1 MANQNQ
7 KRVSESKTAR
17 WIALVIVSFT
27 MMWGYFL
34 TDALSPLMTMLEE
47 NMHWTSAEFGTFNW
61 AYCWFNVFL
70 FMLVF
75 GGIILDKMGVRF
87 TGVLSCILML
97 VGAII
102 KYYAVQ
108 YISPEAE
115 AGTVFGLRTQ
125 VFVACL
131 GYAIFAVG
139 TENCGI
145 TVSKVIAKWFTG
157 HELALAMGVQVA
169 VARLGTAAALVF
181 CPMIVKHFSMSAPLL
196 FSAILL
202 CIGFLAYLVFCKMD
216 RQFDSE
222 VAQQIQDEENSC
234 NVGGTNIH
242 NRLQHSV
249 RAQDEDDTFKVSD
262 LKLIITNRGFW
273 LIALLCL
280 MFYSAVFPF
289 MKYAA
294 SLMENKYGVET
305 TLAGLIPSLI
315 PFGNLIM
322 TPLFGGIYDKKGK
335 GATIM
340 IIGSLLLILVHVL
353 FALPV
358 LNYWWFAA
366 LVMII
371 LGVAFSLVPSAMWPS
386 VPKIIPQKLLGS
398 AYALIFWVQ
407 NIGLG
412 FVPLLIGIILDK
424 YCIDG
429 TRLVN
434 GAEVTQYNY
443 TLPMCIFAVFGIIA
457 LLLAIRLKA
466 VDKEKGFGLEKPNI
480 K

>member
-1 MANQNQ
+1 MSQTVS
-7 KRVSESKTAR
+7 KKISESKGAR
-17 WIALVIVSFT
+17 WAALIIVSFT

-47 NMHWTSAEFGTFNW
+47 QMGWTSLEFGQFNW

-70 FMLVF
+70 FMLIF

-87 TGVLSCILML
+87 TGIVTCILMFA
-97 VGAII
+97 GALI
-102 KYYAVQ
+102 KYYAVTQ
-108 YISPEAE
+108 ISSGPE
-115 AGTVFGLRTQ
+115 AGTVFGMRTQ

-145 TVSKVIAKWFTG
+145 TVSKVITKWFAG
-157 HELALAMGVQVA
+157 KELALAMGVQVA

-181 CPMIVKHFSMSAPLL
+181 CPMIANRFSVSTPLL
-196 FSAILL
+196 LSAILL
-202 CIGFLAYLVFCKMD
+202 CIGFLAYLVFCRMD
-216 RQFDSE
+216 KQFDAE
-222 VAQQIQDEENSC
+222 VAQ
-234 NVGGTNIH
+234 
-242 NRLQHSV
+242 
-249 RAQDEDDTFKVSD
+249 AQTEPDDVFKVKD

-294 SLMENKYGVET
+294 SLMENKYGVST

-353 FALPV
+353 FALPL

-366 LVMII
+366 FIMII
-371 LGVAFSLVPSAMWPS
+371 LGIAFSLVPSAMWPS
-386 VPKIIPQKLLGS
+386 VPKIIPQKLVGS

-412 FVPLLIGIILDK
+412 FVPLLIGGILNK
-424 YCIDG
+424 YCKDG
-429 TRLVN
+429 VRIVN

-443 TLPMCIFAVFGIIA
+443 TIPMIIFALFGIVA
-457 LLLAIRLKA
+457 LLLAMRLKA
-466 VDKEKGFGLEKPNI
+466 VDKKAGYGLEEPNI
-480 K
+480 KA

>member
-1 MANQNQ
+1 MSQTAN
-7 KRVSESKTAR
+7 KRISESKGAR
-17 WIALVIVSFT
+17 WVALIIVSFT

-47 NMHWTSAEFGTFNW
+47 QMGWTSLEFGQFNW

-70 FMLVF
+70 FMLIF

-87 TGVLSCILML
+87 TGIVTCILMFA
-97 VGAII
+97 GALI
-102 KYYAVQ
+102 KYFAVTC
-108 YISPEAE
+108 ISPGAE
-115 AGTVFGLRTQ
+115 AGTVFGMRTQ

-145 TVSKVIAKWFTG
+145 TVSKVITKWFAG
-157 HELALAMGVQVA
+157 KELALAMGVQVA

-181 CPMIVKHFSMSAPLL
+181 SPIIANRFTVSAPLL
-196 FSAILL
+196 ISAILL
-202 CIGFLAYLVFCKMD
+202 CIGFLAYLVFCHMD
-216 RQFDSE
+216 KKFDAE
-222 VAQQIQDEENSC
+222 VALEQGEP
-234 NVGGTNIH
+234 
-242 NRLQHSV
+242 
-249 RAQDEDDTFKVSD
+249 DDVFKVKD

-294 SLMENKYGVET
+294 SLMENKYGVST

-353 FALPV
+353 FALPL

-366 LVMII
+366 FIMII
-371 LGVAFSLVPSAMWPS
+371 LGIAFSLVPSAMWPS
-386 VPKIIPQKLLGS
+386 VPKIIPQKLVGS

-412 FVPLLIGIILDK
+412 FVPLLIGGILNK
-424 YCIDG
+424 YCKDG
-429 TRLVN
+429 VRIVN

-443 TLPMCIFAVFGIIA
+443 TLPMIIFALFGIVA
-457 LLLAIRLKA
+457 LLLALRLKA
-466 VDKEKGFGLEKPNI
+466 VDKKEGYGLEEPNI
-480 K
+480 KA

>member
-1 MANQNQ
+1 MSQTVS
-7 KRVSESKTAR
+7 KKISESKGAR
-17 WIALVIVSFT
+17 WAALIIVSFT

-47 NMHWTSAEFGTFNW
+47 QMGWTSLEFGQFNW

-70 FMLVF
+70 FMLIF

-87 TGVLSCILML
+87 TGIVTCILMFA
-97 VGAII
+97 GALI
-102 KYYAVQ
+102 KYYAVTQ
-108 YISPEAE
+108 ISSGPE
-115 AGTVFGLRTQ
+115 AGTVFGMRTQ

-145 TVSKVIAKWFTG
+145 TVSKVITKWFAG
-157 HELALAMGVQVA
+157 KELALAMGVQVA

-181 CPMIVKHFSMSAPLL
+181 CPIIAKHFSVSAPLL
-196 FSAILL
+196 LSAILL
-202 CIGFLAYLVFCKMD
+202 CIGFLAYLVFCHMD
-216 RQFDSE
+216 KKFDAE
-222 VAQQIQDEENSC
+222 VAQ
-234 NVGGTNIH
+234 
-242 NRLQHSV
+242 
-249 RAQDEDDTFKVSD
+249 AQTEPDDVFKVKD

-294 SLMENKYGVET
+294 SLMENKYGVST

-353 FALPV
+353 FALPL

-366 LVMII
+366 FIMVI
-371 LGVAFSLVPSAMWPS
+371 LGIAFSLVPSAMWPS
-386 VPKIIPQKLLGS
+386 VPKIIPQKLVGS

-412 FVPLLIGIILDK
+412 FVPLLIGGILDK
-424 YCIDG
+424 YCKVG
-429 TRLVN
+429 TRLVE

-443 TLPMCIFAVFGIIA
+443 TLPMVIFALFGVVA
-457 LLLAIRLKA
+457 LLLAMRLKA
-466 VDKEKGFGLEKPNI
+466 VDKKEGYGLEEPNI
-480 K
+480 KE

>member
-1 MANQNQ
+1 METIA
-7 KRVSESKTAR
+7 KSLRDSKAAR
-17 WIALVIVSFT
+17 WTVLIIVSFT

-47 NMHWTSAEFGTFNW
+47 QMGWTSLEFGQFNW

-70 FMLVF
+70 FMLIF

-87 TGVLSCILML
+87 TGIVTCILMFT
-97 VGAII
+97 GALI
-102 KYYAVQ
+102 KYYAVN
-108 YISPEAE
+108 YISPAPE
-115 AGTVFGLRTQ
+115 AGTIFGMRTQ
-125 VFVACL
+125 VFVACF

-145 TVSKVIAKWFTG
+145 TVSKVITKWFAG
-157 HELALAMGVQVA
+157 KELALAMGVQVA

-181 CPMIVKHFSMSAPLL
+181 SPMIVKHFSLSAPLL
-196 FSAILL
+196 FSAVLL
-202 CIGFLAYLVFCKMD
+202 CIGLLAYLVFCQMD
-216 RQFDSE
+216 KRFDAE
-222 VAQQIQDEENSC
+222 VAQQQGES
-234 NVGGTNIH
+234 
-242 NRLQHSV
+242 
-249 RAQDEDDTFKVSD
+249 DDIFKVKD
-262 LKLIITNRGFW
+262 LKLIITNKGFW
-273 LIALLCL
+273 LLALLCL

-294 SLMENKYGVET
+294 SLMENKYGVST
-305 TLAGLIPSLI
+305 TLAGIIPSLI

-322 TPLFGGIYDKKGK
+322 TPLFGSIYDKKGR

-353 FALPV
+353 FALP
-358 LNYWWFAA
+358 LMNYWWFAA
-366 LVMII
+366 FIMIV

-412 FVPLLIGIILDK
+412 FVPLFIGFVLDK
-424 YCIDG
+424 YCRAGVRI
-429 TRLVN
+429 VN
-434 GAEVTQYNY
+434 GTEVTQYNY
-443 TLPMCIFAVFGIIA
+443 TLPMAIFALFGIVA
-457 LLLAIRLKA
+457 LLLALMLKREDA
-466 VDKEKGFGLEKPNI
+466 RKGYGLEKPNVVA
-480 K
+480 

>member
-1 MANQNQ
+1 MSQTVT
-7 KRVSESKTAR
+7 KKISESKGAR
-17 WIALVIVSFT
+17 WAALIIVSFT

-47 NMHWTSAEFGTFNW
+47 QMGWTSLEFGQFNW

-70 FMLVF
+70 FMLIF

-87 TGVLSCILML
+87 TGIVTCILMFA
-97 VGAII
+97 GALI
-102 KYYAVQ
+102 KYYAVTQ
-108 YISPEAE
+108 ISSGPE
-115 AGTVFGLRTQ
+115 AGTVFGMRTQ

-145 TVSKVIAKWFTG
+145 TVSKVITKWFAG
-157 HELALAMGVQVA
+157 KELALAMGVQVA

-181 CPMIVKHFSMSAPLL
+181 CPMIANRFSVSTPLL
-196 FSAILL
+196 LSAILL
-202 CIGFLAYLVFCKMD
+202 CIGFLAYLVFCRMD
-216 RQFDSE
+216 KQFDAE
-222 VAQQIQDEENSC
+222 VAQ
-234 NVGGTNIH
+234 
-242 NRLQHSV
+242 
-249 RAQDEDDTFKVSD
+249 AQTEPDDVFKVKD

-294 SLMENKYGVET
+294 SLMENKYGVST

-340 IIGSLLLILVHVL
+340 IIGSLLLILVHLL
-353 FALPV
+353 FALPL

-366 LVMII
+366 FIMII
-371 LGVAFSLVPSAMWPS
+371 LGIAFSLVPSAMWPS
-386 VPKIIPQKLLGS
+386 VPKIIPQKLVGS

-412 FVPLLIGIILDK
+412 FVPLLIGGILNK
-424 YCIDG
+424 YCKDG
-429 TRLVN
+429 VRIVN

-443 TLPMCIFAVFGIIA
+443 TIPMIIFALFGIVA
-457 LLLAIRLKA
+457 LLLAMRLKA
-466 VDKEKGFGLEKPNI
+466 VDKKEGYGLEEPNI
-480 K
+480 KA

>member
-1 MANQNQ
+1 MSQTVT
-7 KRVSESKTAR
+7 KKISESKGAR
-17 WIALVIVSFT
+17 WAALIIVSFT

-47 NMHWTSAEFGTFNW
+47 QMGWTSLQFGQFNW

-70 FMLVF
+70 FMLIF

-87 TGVLSCILML
+87 TGIVTCILMFA
-97 VGAII
+97 GALI
-102 KYYAVQ
+102 KYYAVTQ
-108 YISPEAE
+108 ISSGPE
-115 AGTVFGLRTQ
+115 AGTVFGMRTQ

-145 TVSKVIAKWFTG
+145 TVSKVITKWFAG
-157 HELALAMGVQVA
+157 KELALAMGVQVA

-181 CPMIVKHFSMSAPLL
+181 CPMIANRFSVSTPLL
-196 FSAILL
+196 LSAILL
-202 CIGFLAYLVFCKMD
+202 CIGFLAYLVFCRMD
-216 RQFDSE
+216 KQFDAE
-222 VAQQIQDEENSC
+222 VAQ
-234 NVGGTNIH
+234 
-242 NRLQHSV
+242 
-249 RAQDEDDTFKVSD
+249 AQTEPDDVFKVKD

-294 SLMENKYGVET
+294 SLMENKYGVST

-340 IIGSLLLILVHVL
+340 IIGSLLLILVHLL
-353 FALPV
+353 FALPL

-366 LVMII
+366 FIMII
-371 LGVAFSLVPSAMWPS
+371 LGIAFSLVPSAMWPS
-386 VPKIIPQKLLGS
+386 VPKIIPQKLVGS

-412 FVPLLIGIILDK
+412 FVPLLIGGILNK
-424 YCIDG
+424 YCKDG
-429 TRLVN
+429 VRIVN

-443 TLPMCIFAVFGIIA
+443 TIPMIIFALFGIVA
-457 LLLAIRLKA
+457 LLLAMRLKA
-466 VDKEKGFGLEKPNI
+466 VDKKEGYGLEEPNI
-480 K
+480 KA

>member
-1 MANQNQ
+1 MSQTAK
-7 KRVSESKTAR
+7 KRISESKGAR
-17 WIALVIVSFT
+17 WTALIIVSFT

-47 NMHWTSAEFGTFNW
+47 QMGWTSLEFGQFNW

-70 FMLVF
+70 FMLIF

-87 TGVLSCILML
+87 TGIVTCILMFA
-97 VGAII
+97 GALI
-102 KYYAVQ
+102 KYYAVTQ
-108 YISPEAE
+108 ISSGPE
-115 AGTVFGLRTQ
+115 AGTVFGMRTQ

-145 TVSKVIAKWFTG
+145 TVSKVITKWFAG
-157 HELALAMGVQVA
+157 KELALAMGVQVA

-181 CPMIVKHFSMSAPLL
+181 CPMIANHFSVSAPLL
-196 FSAILL
+196 LSAILL
-202 CIGFLAYLVFCKMD
+202 CIGFLVYLVFCHMD
-216 RQFDSE
+216 KKFDAE
-222 VAQQIQDEENSC
+222 VAQTQTEP
-234 NVGGTNIH
+234 
-242 NRLQHSV
+242 
-249 RAQDEDDTFKVSD
+249 DDVFKVKD

-294 SLMENKYGVET
+294 SLMENKYGVST

-353 FALPV
+353 FALPL

-366 LVMII
+366 FIMVI
-371 LGVAFSLVPSAMWPS
+371 LGIAFSLVPSAMWPS
-386 VPKIIPQKLLGS
+386 VPKIIPQKLVGS

-412 FVPLLIGIILDK
+412 FVPLLIGGILNK
-424 YCIDG
+424 YCKDG
-429 TRLVN
+429 VRIVN
-434 GAEVTQYNY
+434 DVEVTQYNY
-443 TLPMCIFAVFGIIA
+443 TLPMIIFALFGIVA
-457 LLLAIRLKA
+457 LLLAMRLKA
-466 VDKEKGFGLEKPNI
+466 VDKKEGYGLEEPNI
-480 K
+480 KE

>member
-1 MANQNQ
+1 MSQTVS
-7 KRVSESKTAR
+7 KKISESKGAR
-17 WIALVIVSFT
+17 WAALIIVSFT

-47 NMHWTSAEFGTFNW
+47 QMGWTSLEFGQFNW

-70 FMLVF
+70 FMLIF

-87 TGVLSCILML
+87 TGIVTCILMFA
-97 VGAII
+97 GALI
-102 KYYAVQ
+102 KYYAVTQ
-108 YISPEAE
+108 ISSGPE
-115 AGTVFGLRTQ
+115 AGTVFGMRTQ

-145 TVSKVIAKWFTG
+145 TVSKVITKWFAG
-157 HELALAMGVQVA
+157 KELALAMGVQVA

-181 CPMIVKHFSMSAPLL
+181 CPMIAKHFSVSAPLL
-196 FSAILL
+196 LSAILL
-202 CIGFLAYLVFCKMD
+202 CIGFLAYLVFCGMD
-216 RQFDSE
+216 KKFDAE
-222 VAQQIQDEENSC
+222 VAQ
-234 NVGGTNIH
+234 
-242 NRLQHSV
+242 
-249 RAQDEDDTFKVSD
+249 AQTEPDDVFKVKD

-294 SLMENKYGVET
+294 SLMENKYGVST

-353 FALPV
+353 FALPL

-366 LVMII
+366 FIMII
-371 LGVAFSLVPSAMWPS
+371 LGIAFSLVPSAMWPS
-386 VPKIIPQKLLGS
+386 VPKIIPQKLVGS

-412 FVPLLIGIILDK
+412 FVPLLIGGILDK
-424 YCIDG
+424 YCKVG
-429 TRLVN
+429 TRLVE

-443 TLPMCIFAVFGIIA
+443 TLPMIIFALFGIVA
-457 LLLAIRLKA
+457 LLLAMRLKA
-466 VDKEKGFGLEKPNI
+466 VDKKAGYGLEEPNI
-480 K
+480 KQ

>member
-1 MANQNQ
+1 MSQTVST
-7 KRVSESKTAR
+7 KISESKGAR
-17 WIALVIVSFT
+17 WAALIIVSFT

-47 NMHWTSAEFGTFNW
+47 QMGWTSLEFGQFNW

-70 FMLVF
+70 FMLIF

-87 TGVLSCILML
+87 TGIVTCILMFA
-97 VGAII
+97 GALI
-102 KYYAVQ
+102 KYYAVTQ
-108 YISPEAE
+108 ISSGPE
-115 AGTVFGLRTQ
+115 AGTVFGMRTQ

-145 TVSKVIAKWFTG
+145 TVSKVITKWFAG
-157 HELALAMGVQVA
+157 KELALAMGVQVA

-181 CPMIVKHFSMSAPLL
+181 CPMIANRFSVSTPLL
-196 FSAILL
+196 LSAILL
-202 CIGFLAYLVFCKMD
+202 CIGFLAYLVFCRMD
-216 RQFDSE
+216 KQFDAE
-222 VAQQIQDEENSC
+222 VAQ
-234 NVGGTNIH
+234 
-242 NRLQHSV
+242 
-249 RAQDEDDTFKVSD
+249 AQTEPDDVFKVKD

-294 SLMENKYGVET
+294 SLMENKYGVST

-353 FALPV
+353 FALPL

-366 LVMII
+366 FIMII
-371 LGVAFSLVPSAMWPS
+371 LGIAFSLVPSAMWPS
-386 VPKIIPQKLLGS
+386 VPKIIPQKLVGS

-412 FVPLLIGIILDK
+412 FVPLLIGGILDK
-424 YCIDG
+424 YCKDG
-429 TRLVN
+429 VRIVN

-443 TLPMCIFAVFGIIA
+443 TLPMIIFALFGIVA
-457 LLLAIRLKA
+457 LLLAMRLKA
-466 VDKEKGFGLEKPNI
+466 VDKKAGYGLEEPNI
-480 K
+480 KA

>member
-1 MANQNQ
+1 MSQTVT
-7 KRVSESKTAR
+7 KKISESKGAR
-17 WIALVIVSFT
+17 WAALIIVSFT

-47 NMHWTSAEFGTFNW
+47 QMGWTSVEFGQFNW

-70 FMLVF
+70 FMLIF

-87 TGVLSCILML
+87 TGIVTCILMFA
-97 VGAII
+97 GALI
-102 KYYAVQ
+102 KYYAVTQ
-108 YISPEAE
+108 ISSGPE
-115 AGTVFGLRTQ
+115 AGTVFGMRTQ

-145 TVSKVIAKWFTG
+145 TVSKVITKWFAG
-157 HELALAMGVQVA
+157 KELALAMGVQVA

-181 CPMIVKHFSMSAPLL
+181 CPMIAKHFSVSAPLL
-196 FSAILL
+196 LSAILL
-202 CIGFLAYLVFCKMD
+202 CIGFLAYLVFCHMD
-216 RQFDSE
+216 KKFDAE
-222 VAQQIQDEENSC
+222 VAQ
-234 NVGGTNIH
+234 
-242 NRLQHSV
+242 
-249 RAQDEDDTFKVSD
+249 AQTEPDDVFKVKD

-294 SLMENKYGVET
+294 SLMENKYGVST

-353 FALPV
+353 FALPL

-366 LVMII
+366 FIMII
-371 LGVAFSLVPSAMWPS
+371 LGIAFSLVPSAMWPS
-386 VPKIIPQKLLGS
+386 VPKIIPQKLVGS

-412 FVPLLIGIILDK
+412 FVPLLIGGILNK
-424 YCIDG
+424 YCKVG
-429 TRLVN
+429 TRLVE

-443 TLPMCIFAVFGIIA
+443 TLPMIIFALFGIVA
-457 LLLAIRLKA
+457 LLLAMRLKA
-466 VDKEKGFGLEKPNI
+466 VDKKEGYGLEKPNI
-480 K
+480 KE

>member
-1 MANQNQ
+1 MSQTVT
-7 KRVSESKTAR
+7 KKISESKGAR
-17 WIALVIVSFT
+17 WAALIIVSFT

-47 NMHWTSAEFGTFNW
+47 QMGWTSLEFGQFNW

-70 FMLVF
+70 FMLIF

-87 TGVLSCILML
+87 TGIVTCILMFA
-97 VGAII
+97 GALI
-102 KYYAVQ
+102 KYYAVTQ
-108 YISPEAE
+108 ISSGPE
-115 AGTVFGLRTQ
+115 AGTVFGMRTQ

-145 TVSKVIAKWFTG
+145 TVSKVITKWFAG
-157 HELALAMGVQVA
+157 KELALAMGVQVA

-181 CPMIVKHFSMSAPLL
+181 CPMIAKHFSVSAPLL
-196 FSAILL
+196 LSAILL
-202 CIGFLAYLVFCKMD
+202 CIGFLAYLVFCGMD
-216 RQFDSE
+216 KKFDAE
-222 VAQQIQDEENSC
+222 VAQ
-234 NVGGTNIH
+234 
-242 NRLQHSV
+242 
-249 RAQDEDDTFKVSD
+249 AQTDPDDVFKVKD

-294 SLMENKYGVET
+294 SLMENKYGVST

-353 FALPV
+353 FALPL

-366 LVMII
+366 FIMII
-371 LGVAFSLVPSAMWPS
+371 LGIAFSLVPSAMWPS
-386 VPKIIPQKLLGS
+386 VPKIIPQKLVGS

-412 FVPLLIGIILDK
+412 FVPLLIGGILDK
-424 YCIDG
+424 YCKVG
-429 TRLVN
+429 TRLVE

-443 TLPMCIFAVFGIIA
+443 TLPMIIFALFGIVA
-457 LLLAIRLKA
+457 LLLALRLKA
-466 VDKEKGFGLEKPNI
+466 VDKKEGYGLEEPNI
-480 K
+480 KQ